1 MNILEAII
9 LYIWIVGIVIIQFDP
24 SSRSL
29 ITRYDYLGYFPSF
42 HLFSPHPFIGRYRI
56 KYQVFQFED
65 NQTIAIDDEL
75 EYLGRGD
82 LIDTNQKVIK
92 CVNNLCRS
100 SLAKPAIKNINF
112 ILLTNFV
119 KNDARKKSYS
129 GRLQFYILHAKGIKE
144 EQKFKSRIY
153 DL

>member
-9 LYIWIVGIVIIQFDP
+9 LYVWIVGIVITQFDP

-42 HLFSPHPFIGRYRI
+42 HLFSPHPFIGSYRI
-56 KYQVFQFED
+56 KYQVFQFKD
-65 NQTIAIDDEL
+65 NQTIAIDDEV
-75 EYLGRGD
+75 EYMSRDD
-82 LIDTNQKVIK
+82 LIDANQNVIK

-112 ILLTNFV
+112 ILLTDFV

-129 GRLQFYILHAKGIKE
+129 GRLQFYILHATSIKE